1 MRYGIMGPRGRHYGL
16 EHGLHRRD
24 GAERRHT
31 RDSSEPPSQ
40 RLPAPVGSQYL
51 RLFGSRSFSGANLL
65 TLLLYGAL
73 SAATFFLSLD
83 LVQAQGY
90 SKTQAGSRDLGATL
104 PPPGLAESAKA
115 AVQAAIA
122 SPSPRLSVSSWS
134 PAPLSRS
141 APP

>member
-1 MRYGIMGPRGRHYGL
+1 MD
-16 EHGLHRRD
+16 RD
-24 GAERRHT
+24 STERRHT

-104 PPPGLAESAKA
+104 PPPGLASRPRPLSGPRSP
-115 AVQAAIA
+115 

-134 PAPLSRS
+134 PAPLSRW